1 MTTTHTK
8 KSLVEEHLSSDQLG
22 EYNYILQDITYYL
35 EQIEKFQGLLL
46 RATEQKDR
54 FQDLAEVLKS
64 IESHN
69 NQEYTSEEDWNLW
82 ANQKEL

>member
-22 EYNYILQDITYYL
+22 EYNYILQDITHAQ
-35 EQIEKFQGLLL
+35 EQIEKFQGFLSKAL
-46 RATEQKDR
+46 EQKER
-54 FQDLAEVLKS
+54 FEELAQVLWS

-69 NQEYTSEEDWNLW
+69 NQEYTSEED
-82 ANQKEL
+82 